1 VFTLNLDSGEWSPL
15 LLGEAFRPT
24 QLESSSSEEAS
35 EEEDDD
41 GGGGGDND
49 DDDDDDD
56 DGSGS
61 AGAGGDDGEREA
73 ESEGKSMA
81 PAELMPEPSV
91 DTAAAAAAAAAVAR
105 DGRVAQL
112 SQPAGAGC
120 ESAAIVN
127 PSDRCNVRGGGGL
140 LVPSARTSAGA
151 VAVDGQSLVVWG
163 GLSENAQGIERPTN
177 DGWELAGLLGGSG
190 SVRWRRLTV
199 TAQ

>member
-120 ESAAIVN
+120 ESAAIVT
-127 PSDRCNVRGGGGL
+127 SDRCNVRGGGGL